1 MNLLEQ
7 ANEAYNKNFPNTT
20 WFGKCIFISWYCDVG
35 TCKFC
40 YRSTI
45 KPNIKN
51 IENARRTPKSIFTE
65 ALLAKHLGWR
75 IEFLTG
81 GYNIYPIE
89 KLADITKRVSEIY
102 KNKLWLN
109 LGVLKNEDINLL
121 KPYTEGIVASI
132 ETINPKLHDKICPN
146 KPIEKYEEMLNSIK
160 NLKKSAAIVIG
171 LGEKD
176 SDMDLLFDFIKKHK
190 LDRITFYALKP
201 VKGTPYT
208 QGPTTEQYI
217 KWIANTRINFPK
229 LEIITG
235 TTANRINEISLLLK
249 AGSNAI
255 TKFPATKLFNSKKA
269 KIFEEEIKKSGR
281 IFLSTLT
288 DVDKLN
294 ELKNIKI
301 ESNIKDKLLGYIEVM
316 SRSKN

>member
-7 ANEAYNKNFPNTT
+7 ADEVYRKNFPNST

-45 KPNIKN
+45 KKNIKS
-51 IENARRTPKSIFTE
+51 IENARRTPKSIFVE
-65 ALLAKHLGWR
+65 ALLAKQLGWR

-89 KLADITKRVSEIY
+89 KLVDITKRVSEIY
-102 KNKLWLN
+102 NNKLWLN
-109 LGVLKNEDINLL
+109 LGVLKEEDLKLL

-132 ETINPKLHDKICPN
+132 ETINTKLHDKICPN
-146 KPIEKYEEMLNSIK
+146 KPIDKYEEMLTNSK
-160 NLKKSAAIVIG
+160 NLKKSIAIVIG

-208 QGPTTEQYI
+208 KGPTTDEYL
-217 KWIANTRINFPK
+217 KWVANTRINFPK

-235 TTANRINEISLLLK
+235 TTANRVNEISLLLK

-255 TKFPATKLFNSKKA
+255 TKFPATKLFNSEKA
-269 KIFEEEIKKSGR
+269 RIFEQEIKKSGR

-288 DVDKLN
+288 DVNKLK
-294 ELKNIKI
+294 ELKNIEI
-301 ESNIKDKLLGYIEVM
+301 ESNIKEKLIEYIEVM
-316 SRSKN
+316 EKLKS

>member
-1 MNLLEQ
+1 MNILEQ
-7 ANEAYNKNFPNTT
+7 ANEVYNKNFPNTT
-20 WFGKCIFISWYCDVG
+20 WFGKCIFISWYCDIG

-45 KPNIKN
+45 KNNIKS
-51 IENARRTPKSIFTE
+51 IENARRTPKSIYVE
-65 ALLAKHLGWR
+65 ALLAKHLNWR

-89 KLADITKRVSEIY
+89 KLVEITKKVSEIY
-102 KNKLWLN
+102 QDKLWLN
-109 LGVLKNEDINLL
+109 LGVLKQEDFELL

-132 ETINPKLHDKICPN
+132 ETINPELHEKICPN
-146 KPIEKYEEMLNSIK
+146 KPLDKYKDMLKSAK
-160 NLKKSAAIVIG
+160 GLKKSATIVIG

-176 SDMDLLFDFIKKHK
+176 SDMDLLFDFIKEHK

-201 VKGTPYT
+201 VTGTIYTKGPS
-208 QGPTTEQYI
+208 TEEYI

-235 TTANRINEISLLLK
+235 TTANRVNEISSLLK

-269 KIFEEEIKKSGR
+269 RIFEEEVKKSGR
-281 IFLSTLT
+281 TFISTLT
-288 DVDKLN
+288 DVNQLQK
-294 ELKNIKI
+294 LKNIEI
-301 ESNIKDKLLGYIEVM
+301 ESNIKEKLLEYLEVM
-316 SRSKN
+316 EKLKK